1 MEWLNIWQGGLM
13 DIQMNEET
21 EQLLTEKSLQTSGV
35 LMPSKP
41 KVLLCGLFYPLAI
54 LRYFE
59 KAFVGNQSLDVR
71 TCGTYTGAQIPWM
84 GGMTL
89 PAKYAKSPTYPIFG
103 STNRFFS
110 WNLIAGSLGDWK
122 PDLVVTV
129 DAGWNWIDRPKAD
142 IVVTVGTDPHVLDY
156 SHARAISDKFFNMQK
171 VYMQEGDIYL
181 PYAFSQ
187 YDHYKDYSYEDKLI
201 DACLVGMPYDNRVK
215 FVSALRQKGVS
226 VVFENGPIFD
236 EYRQL
241 NNRAVIG
248 LNWSSMDDM
257 VARVFEIMAMGLCP
271 VINRVTDLKEF
282 FTEGEHYLGFS
293 SLEEGVEKVLWAKNN
308 PEEARRIAE
317 NAHILMWKYSKWK
330 LPQHSY
336 SERVEQILVEVGL

>member
-1 MEWLNIWQGGLM
+1 M
-13 DIQMNEET
+13 
-21 EQLLTEKSLQTSGV
+21 
-35 LMPSKP
+35 KP
-41 KVLLCGLFYPLAI
+41 KTKVLLCGLYYPLAI

-59 KAFVGNQSLDVR
+59 KAFEKNPDIELR
-71 TCGTYTGAQIPWM
+71 TCGSYTGAQIPWM

-103 STNRFFS
+103 SSNRFFS
-110 WNLIAGSLGDWK
+110 WNLIAGGLDGWK

-129 DAGWNWIDRPKAD
+129 DAGWNWIDRPKVD
-142 IVVTVGTDPHVLDY
+142 CPVVTVGTDPHVLDY

-187 YDHYKDYSYEDKLI
+187 YDHFKDVSFDEKMVDAVLI
-201 DACLVGMPYDNRVK
+201 GMPYDNRVK
-215 FVSALRQKGVS
+215 FVSALRQAGVS

-241 NNRAVIG
+241 NNRASIG
-248 LNWSSMDDM
+248 LNWSSMDDL
-257 VARVFEIMAMGLCP
+257 VARVFELMAMGLCP

-282 FTEGEHYLGFS
+282 FIEGEHYLGFS
-293 SLEEGVEKVLWAKNN
+293 SLEEGVEAVLWAKSH
-308 PEEARRIAE
+308 PIEARIIAE
-317 NAHILMWKYSKWK
+317 NAHILMWKNSVNKH
-330 LPQHSY
+330 PQHSY
-336 SERVEQILVEVGL
+336 SERVQQILIEVGL